1 MRELKLAIISLS
13 SGLASLISYFMLSVA
28 LSYRSV
34 VQDAIIYIDPEN
46 PMNLQNQIRQKLVDG
61 IINGAFPP
69 GMKLPSSRKLSGQ
82 LEVARNTVV
91 AAYQQLAA
99 DGYLVS
105 KLRSGIFV
113 NEKMLESR
121 VGAAGK
127 ASVAGRAMAT
137 PWLRQENPERQHGE
151 GIYQLP
157 NWSRYPYPFIDG
169 KFDSTLFPLAEWREV
184 SRLSLSVA
192 DVVDWSTGSGD
203 ADDPMLLDEIRTKI
217 LTRRGIQARTDQILI
232 TMGTQNSLYLISQ
245 LVADEKTVAAI
256 EEPGNFAMRNLLRRR
271 KATIVPQTV
280 DDKGLVVSGDLAAAD
295 VVYVT
300 PSHQIPTAVT
310 MPLERRQA
318 LMAAAHRDN
327 FVIIEDDYECETSYM
342 DHPLPAL
349 RSMDADGRVIYVASF
364 SNVLAPGVRLGF
376 IVASSEFIQRAR
388 RLRRNILEHP
398 PLNNQRT
405 AAFFLSLGHYDALM
419 LRLGRVLR
427 ERRTALRRALN
438 NVRGIP
444 MEISP
449 EVGGTT
455 YWVRTPDDFDV
466 ANLSVEAERH
476 GILIEPVSRYY
487 AIKEHAENCFRMG
500 VTSLVVDKIRPGVE
514 RLVELIRELV
524 KGQVEHLT
532 TSSGHWLTGDAL
544 ADAMSGATL
553 LYREVNGWPCT
564 IVYNPDGSMVGQ
576 RGFANEDH
584 DSGRWRADGD
594 RFYRRWDRWVYGE
607 EKAYFIVIDGDM
619 IKFFN
624 DDQQIVDS
632 AFIRL
637 AGKSVVPDVN

>member
-1 MRELKLAIISLS
+1 MGTRPQADIRIL
-13 SGLASLISYFMLSVA
+13 
-28 LSYRSV
+28 LSYRST
-34 VQDAIIYIDPEN
+34 VQDAIIYIDPDN

-69 GMKLPSSRKLSGQ
+69 GMKLPSSRKLSRQ
-82 LEVARNTVV
+82 LDVARNTVV
-91 AAYQQLAA
+91 AAYQQLVA
-99 DGYLVS
+99 DGYLIS
-105 KLRSGIFV
+105 RHRSGIFV
-113 NEKMLESR
+113 NEKMLEAR
-121 VGAAGK
+121 VGAGGEPP
-127 ASVAGRAMAT
+127 VAGHTAAA
-137 PWLRQENPERQHGE
+137 PWLRVADSGLTRGE
-151 GIYQLP
+151 DMYHLP
-157 NWSRYPYPFIDG
+157 NWTRYPYPFIDG
-169 KFDSTLFPLAEWREV
+169 KFDSTLFPLTEWREA

-192 DVVDWSTGSGD
+192 DVVEWSTGSGD
-203 ADDPMLLDEIRTKI
+203 ADDSMLLDEIRTKI
-217 LTRRGIQARTDQILI
+217 LTRRGIQARPDQILI
-232 TMGTQNSLYLISQ
+232 TTGSQNSLYLISQ
-245 LVADEKTVAAI
+245 LLADKKTTAAI
-256 EEPGNFAMRNLLRRR
+256 EEPGNFAMRDLLHQRG
-271 KATIVPQTV
+271 AAISPQNV
-280 DDKGLVVSGDLAAAD
+280 DDAGLIVDDGLSAAD
-295 VVYVT
+295 LVYVT

-318 LMAAAHRDN
+318 LMDAAHRDD

-349 RSMDADGRVIYVASF
+349 RSMDTDGRVIYVASF

-376 IVASSEFIQRAR
+376 IVANSEFIQRAR
-388 RLRRNILEHP
+388 RLRHDVQDHP
-398 PLNNQRT
+398 PLNNQRA

-487 AIKEHAENCFRMG
+487 ADKDHAENCFRMG
-500 VTSLVVDKIRPGVE
+500 VTSLVVDKVRPGVE

-524 KGQVEHLT
+524 RGQVEHLT
-532 TSSGHWLTGDAL
+532 TSSGNWLQGDVL
-544 ADAMSGATL
+544 AGAMSGATL

-564 IVYNPDGSMVGQ
+564 IVYNPDGSMTGT
-576 RGFANEDH
+576 RGFANEDR
-584 DSGRWRADGD
+584 DAGRWRVDGD
-594 RFYRRWDRWVYGE
+594 RFFRKWDRWVYGE
-607 EKAYFIVIDGDM
+607 ETGYFIVMEGDK

-632 AFIRL
+632 GFVRFAD
-637 AGKSVVPDVN
+637 KSPSVEMH